1 MVTDV
6 DGAVVYE
13 LGTHAWT
20 FVHDDSHDTAHGW
33 APRRGRIDDPTVTL
47 TVDPAICPTL
57 VSRGLIRPDAAA
69 AFTITGDADLGA
81 ALVDATAAVMSAY
94 YVEL

>member
-6 DGAVVYE
+6 DATVAYE
-13 LGTHAWT
+13 LGAHVWT
-20 FVHDDSHDTAHGW
+20 FVHDDAHDTAHGW
-33 APRRGRIDDPTVTL
+33 APRHGRTDDATVTL
-47 TVDPAICPTL
+47 TVEPAICPTL

-69 AFTITGDADLGA
+69 AFTVTGDTDLGA